1 MPVSPP
7 GSSQSRGKERPTG
20 KSECAVLSGL
30 GVGGAASTP
39 VDCAWHRK
47 PLGGID
53 ARGVSLEPE
62 LNVECKLGEEGS
74 WGKEIRHGRKKSQEE
89 LRMSSLCCGDTHTA
103 QCVT

>member
-53 ARGVSLEPE
+53 ARGVES
-62 LNVECKLGEEGS
+62 
-74 WGKEIRHGRKKSQEE
+74 
-89 LRMSSLCCGDTHTA
+89 
-103 QCVT
+103 